1 MKKLL
6 AIVVLGLLFGEN
18 ANAKNRPTLECVF
31 NDADK
36 TTTIFDLNKYGDE
49 DFWIEDENGSVV
61 PINGCTE
68 ITNFMNKV
76 DNTIKINTIPRAIA
90 YSKFPILV
98 SSEIAVVITLVKWLM
113 LPPTIITAPTSD
125 IALPKAERRAVI
137 TRK

>member
-49 DFWIEDENGSVV
+49 DFWIEDEN
-61 PINGCTE
+61 E
-68 ITNFMNKV
+68 
-76 DNTIKINTIPRAIA
+76 
-90 YSKFPILV
+90 YSW
-98 SSEIAVVITLVKWLM
+98 SSEIKTGGMKRIVIV
-113 LPPTIITAPTSD
+113 TIKRKTGLIELKTSKMMPIKSD
-125 IALPKAERRAVI
+125 ISVVMDALSGGVLTTGKCKKLEDQNL
-137 TRK
+137 

>member
-49 DFWIEDENGSVV
+49 DFWIEDEN
-61 PINGCTE
+61 E
-68 ITNFMNKV
+68 
-76 DNTIKINTIPRAIA
+76 
-90 YSKFPILV
+90 YSW
-98 SSEIAVVITLVKWLM
+98 SSEIKAEGMKRIVIV
-113 LPPTIITAPTSD
+113 TIKRKTGLIELKTSKMMTIKSD
-125 IALPKAERRAVI
+125 ISVVMDALSGGVLTTGKCKKLEDQNL
-137 TRK
+137 